1 MDPIDVVAFARSLID
16 IDSTTGQETEVG
28 RRLVTFLESRGWSV
42 QQQPV
47 QASRFNIFACN
58 GPSRVVLSTHFD
70 CVPPFFPSREE
81 NGMLY
86 GRGACDAKGI
96 LAAQLAAAERLRVA
110 GENRVGLLFVVGE
123 ERGSDGAKAANQ
135 LAQESEYLV
144 NGEPTDGRL
153 GLATRGV
160 IRLRLKAHGRA
171 SHSSYQQAGES
182 AVEKLLEALAALR
195 NLQLPEDPLLG
206 RTHYNVGLISG
217 GVAPNVVPPEAEAEI
232 LFRTVGDAEELRQVL
247 RSLTPLVEIE
257 ELLEMPP
264 VRMHEVEGFET
275 AVFPYTTDLPFLD
288 RWGKPLLYGPGSI
301 KVAHSADEH
310 VKISHLGDAVDGY
323 VTLTTKLLANSS

>member
-1 MDPIDVVAFARSLID
+1 
-16 IDSTTGQETEVG
+16 
-28 RRLVTFLESRGWSV
+28 
-42 QQQPV
+42 
-47 QASRFNIFACN
+47 
-58 GPSRVVLSTHFD
+58 LSTHFD

-182 AVEKLLEALAALR
+182 AIEKLLEALATLR

-232 LFRTVGDAEELRQVL
+232 LFRTVGDAGELRQVL

-264 VRMHEVEGFET
+264 VRMHEVEGFKT

-288 RWGKPLLYGPGSI
+288 CWGKPLLYGPGSI

-310 VKISHLGDAVDGY
+310 VNISHLRDAVDGY
-323 VTLTTKLLANSS
+323 ITLTTKLLANSS